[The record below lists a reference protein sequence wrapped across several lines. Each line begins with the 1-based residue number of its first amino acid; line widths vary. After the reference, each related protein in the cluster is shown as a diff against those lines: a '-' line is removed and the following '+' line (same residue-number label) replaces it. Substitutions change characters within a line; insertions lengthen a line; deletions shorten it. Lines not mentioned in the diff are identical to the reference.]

1 MLKSL
6 EDIEIL
12 GSRELGH
19 GAFSSVKRCRMKRDG
34 KIYALKVI
42 DTSGL
47 GEQDVE
53 NIDREIELH
62 RGLRHDSIVRFFDVL
77 REGPMVYILLEY
89 AANSCLY
96 YYINTSYG
104 LPEDVALRF
113 FYQIVSAVGYLHDKQ
128 VIHRD
133 IKPENILLDEG
144 LNAKLCDF
152 GWATGL
158 QVEGEVRY
166 SVCGTYEYMSP
177 EIFYEQ
183 SHSTKTDVWCLG
195 ILLFE
200 MLHGWLIRQTTI
212 RR

>member
-1 MLKSL
+1 MLTSL

-12 GSRELGH
+12 GARQLGY
-19 GAFSSVKRCRMKRDG
+19 GAFSTVKRCRLKRDG
-34 KIYALKVI
+34 KVYALKVI
-42 DTSGL
+42 DTSSL

-53 NIDREIELH
+53 NIDREIDLH
-62 RGLRHDSIVRFFDVL
+62 RGLHNENIVRFFDVL
-77 REGPMVYILLEY
+77 REGRMVYILLEY

-104 LPEDVALRF
+104 LPEDIALRF
-113 FYQIVSAVGYLHDKQ
+113 FYQIASAVCYLHEKN

-133 IKPENILLDEG
+133 IKPENILLDDG

-158 QVEGEVRY
+158 QVENEARY

-183 SHSTKTDVWCLG
+183 SHSMKTDVWCLG

-200 MLHGWLIRQTTI
+200 MLHG
-212 RR
+212 